1 MVLHRG
7 GYTRSTNLGHDV
19 PKSNRRFL
27 HRVSVMR
34 EMSKLTTVGFMAPLD
49 FPEEAYNKV
58 HACLNKYKDTHR
70 VQWELFSLGWNGLA
84 YRYRALAEYDEQ
96 FTTSVNLSISP
107 PPEERYKQGKAFFGF
122 FVNAISVID
131 CFFFSTYCMASILKP
146 DVFSLMESGDLNFSP
161 KKVVSKFRA
170 EFSHDSLLTKMKQ
183 CIKHSTYW
191 KINDI
196 RRVLIHRGMPP
207 RKFYKGGERNG
218 MATMPNNLPVPSDQW
233 QYDLPIDE
241 RTTATYRQWLSGE
254 LKGLTS
260 AADNFCERKL

>member
-1 MVLHRG
+1 
-7 GYTRSTNLGHDV
+7 
-19 PKSNRRFL
+19 
-27 HRVSVMR
+27 
-34 EMSKLTTVGFMAPLD
+34 MSKLTTVGFIAPPD

-58 HACLNKYKDTHR
+58 HSCLNKYKDTHR

-146 DVFSLMESGDLNFSP
+146 DVFSLKKSGDLEFST
-161 KKVVSKFRA
+161 KKVASKFRA
-170 EFSHDSLLTKMKQ
+170 EFSQDPLVTEMEQ

-191 KINDI
+191 KINNI
-196 RRVLIHRGMPP
+196 RRVLTHRGMPP

-218 MATMPNNLPVPSDQW
+218 MATMPTNLPAPSDKW
-233 QYDLPIDE
+233 QFDLPVDAQ
-241 RTTATYRQWLSGE
+241 TTASLHQWLCDT
-254 LKGLTS
+254 LKGLV
-260 AADNFCERKL
+260 AVANDFCNRKL

>member
-1 MVLHRG
+1 
-7 GYTRSTNLGHDV
+7 
-19 PKSNRRFL
+19 
-27 HRVSVMR
+27 
-34 EMSKLTTVGFMAPLD
+34 MSKLTTVGFIAPPD

-58 HACLNKYKDTHR
+58 HSCLNKYKDTHR

-146 DVFSLMESGDLNFSP
+146 DVFSLKKSGDLEFST
-161 KKVVSKFRA
+161 KKVASKFRA
-170 EFSHDSLLTKMKQ
+170 EFSQDPLVTEMEQ

-191 KINDI
+191 KINNI
-196 RRVLIHRGMPP
+196 RRVLTHRGMPP

-218 MATMPNNLPVPSDQW
+218 MATMPTNLPAPSDKW
-233 QYDLPIDE
+233 QFDLPVDAQ
-241 RTTATYRQWLSGE
+241 TTASLHQWLCDT
-254 LKGLTS
+254 LKDL
-260 AADNFCERKL
+260 AAAANDFCNRKL